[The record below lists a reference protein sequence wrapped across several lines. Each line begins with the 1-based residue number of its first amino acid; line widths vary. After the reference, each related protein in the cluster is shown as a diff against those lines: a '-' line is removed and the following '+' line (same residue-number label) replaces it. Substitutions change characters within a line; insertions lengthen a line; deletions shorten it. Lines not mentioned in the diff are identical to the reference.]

1 MYVTTCKTSVYTYL
15 DRDLSSM
22 KYMNWGPKLHV
33 LRKSK
38 QVNFEAITTR
48 LFQTILK
55 VLLLVLY
62 INQHKQWKPYRD
74 TIFLIFFKE
83 KTYDCCFKSQ
93 HTGIPP
99 CLTSYNNLSKQKI
112 ISNIIKEIGVVWF
125 HFSSLWYIVA
135 ATLCLAS
142 FVMICP
148 KMVQQPWISICLTI
162 LLLHPFCS
170 LVCNCLLK
178 TIYVAM

>member
-1 MYVTTCKTSVYTYL
+1 MQNLCLYISWQRFVL
-15 DRDLSSM
+15 I
-22 KYMNWGPKLHV
+22 KYMSWGPKLHV

-99 CLTSYNNLSKQKI
+99 CLTSYNNLSKQRSSQ
-112 ISNIIKEIGVVWF
+112 ISSKKLALFGSIF
-125 HFSSLWYIVA
+125 HRFGISL
-135 ATLCLAS
+135 
-142 FVMICP
+142 
-148 KMVQQPWISICLTI
+148 QPPCA
-162 LLLHPFCS
+162 LLHLWWSAQKWFS
-170 LVCNCLLK
+170 NLEFLSV
-178 TIYVAM
+178 